1 MAIDF
6 PRSYDKPFFPTD
18 QSLFNRPKNDDQLF
32 KSKILF
38 VLFCFVL
45 FYIIF
50 YILNLE
56 ERISNKTKHSIKLKK
71 NAFTTSYKSVGI
83 KNRKNKVLIEQ
94 MTLSRLIE
102 NIIIYGCVQEISDF
116 EIKFSVTGGIV
127 IKVPITNITRPY
139 AKLIENFANEQSE
152 NIEIAKLC
160 TIFQIGD
167 YFPIKIL
174 SKQICDQFGHAEVIG
189 SINPIDIYSN
199 LTL

>member
-1 MAIDF
+1 MMIIYLRVRF
-6 PRSYDKPFFPTD
+6 C
-18 QSLFNRPKNDDQLF
+18 
-32 KSKILF
+32 LF
-38 VLFCFVL
+38 VCFVL

-56 ERISNKTKHSIKLKK
+56 KRISDKTKQSTKLKK